1 MQNDSLSNVR
11 LDDRKIAHLTFT
23 DPTRL
28 NAMGLEMSHA
38 FRAAQTEL
46 KELKPRVIILSGIGK
61 SFSAGGDLAMLEAKQ
76 HQSLEENRTQML
88 EFYQSFLGIL
98 DLQVP
103 IIAAIQGYAVG
114 AGCILAAACDL
125 RVGESNAKFST
136 PFLRMGLYPGMGTTL
151 FLPRA
156 FGSKAIEML
165 LTGEI
170 ITAEQAHQSGFLHR
184 LCGDGQSQQ
193 VALELAHS
201 ILKSAPEITSQVLGH
216 MRPSR
221 ELVLQH
227 LQQEAFHQGASYLAA
242 EFQIGLE
249 AVKCKQPSP
258 FE

>member
-1 MQNDSLSNVR
+1 MQTDSLLNVR
-11 LDDRKIAHLTFT
+11 LDERKIAHLTFS

-28 NAMGLEMSHA
+28 NAMGLEMSQV
-38 FRAAQTEL
+38 FGRAQAQL
-46 KELKPRVIILSGIGK
+46 KELRPRVIILSGMGK

-125 RVGESNAKFST
+125 RVGETNARFST

-165 LTGEI
+165 LTGDLFN
-170 ITAEQAHQSGFLHR
+170 AEQAHQSGFLHR
-184 LCGDGQSQQ
+184 LCPDGQSQA

-201 ILKSAPEITSQVLGH
+201 ILKSAPEITSQVLSH

-227 LQQEAFHQGASYLAA
+227 LQQEAFHQSASYLAP
-242 EFQIGLE
+242 EFRSGLE
-249 AVKCKQPSP
+249 AVKNKRPSP
-258 FE
+258 FS